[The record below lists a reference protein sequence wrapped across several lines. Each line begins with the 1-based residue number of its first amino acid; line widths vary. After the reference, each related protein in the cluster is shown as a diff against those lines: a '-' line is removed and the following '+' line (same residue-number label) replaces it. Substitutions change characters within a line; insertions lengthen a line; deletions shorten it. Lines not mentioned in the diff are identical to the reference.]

1 MAIWDHPHACGDKRY
16 AGSELPKLSGSSPRV
31 WGQVFFFFCP
41 VSCAGIIPTRMG
53 TRTSSQSPETQEK
66 DHPHAYG
73 DKEKLFILLLIELGS
88 SPRVWGQGACVPCH
102 PRHMG
107 IIPTRMGTSQ
117 LYSSTTVITSDHPH
131 AYGDKVRTSF
141 YVLFVAG
148 SSPRVWGQD
157 NYFQRQCVLCRI
169 IPTRMGTRFLTQHT
183 LSYYQDH
190 PHAYGDKRVK

>member
-1 MAIWDHPHACGDKRY
+1 MLWSFLAIWDHPHACGDKRY

-88 SPRVWGQGACVPCH
+88 SPRVWGQGHSRTNIPFNM
-102 PRHMG
+102 R
-107 IIPTRMGTSQ
+107 IIPTRVGTRDWRQ
-117 LYSSTTVITSDHPH
+117 RTALYQRDHPH
-131 AYGDKVRTSF
+131 ACGDKLPKNNKLYT
-141 YVLFVAG
+141 YPG
-148 SSPRVWGQD
+148 SSPRVWGQETSV
-157 NYFQRQCVLCRI
+157 NVCPSNTGI
-169 IPTRMGTRFLTQHT
+169 IPTRVGTSRH
-183 LSYYQDH
+183 SDNCCY
-190 PHAYGDKRVK
+190 

>member
-1 MAIWDHPHACGDKRY
+1 MLWSFLAIWDHPHACGDKRY

-88 SPRVWGQGACVPCH
+88 SPRVWGQ
-102 PRHMG
+102 
-107 IIPTRMGTSQ
+107 
-117 LYSSTTVITSDHPH
+117 
-131 AYGDKVRTSF
+131 
-141 YVLFVAG
+141 
-148 SSPRVWGQD
+148 D